1 MMLVLF
7 FPILAVFCLT
17 IFIVP
22 VFSTVIDM
30 NDNAP
35 KFEQTSYTCW
45 LSEEAT
51 RGQLVT
57 LVSANDPDVGHLQ
70 YSIAAGNQHHTFAID
85 AETGYSILFHS
96 ICLTMYL

>member
-1 MMLVLF
+1 
-7 FPILAVFCLT
+7 
-17 IFIVP
+17 
-22 VFSTVIDM
+22 M

-45 LSEEAT
+45 LSEEAS

-57 LVSANDPDVGHLQ
+57 LVSASDPDVGILQ

-85 AETGYSILFHS
+85 AETGIIIKYVYQVYNIFKQYFFVFLCYFEILNSLFLFYSEQ
-96 ICLTMYL
+96 CK

>member
-1 MMLVLF
+1 
-7 FPILAVFCLT
+7 
-17 IFIVP
+17 
-22 VFSTVIDM
+22 M

-45 LSEEAT
+45 LSEEAS

-57 LVSANDPDVGHLQ
+57 LVSASDPDVGSLQ

-85 AETGYSILFHS
+85 AETGMFKKNICRYICCKYHIVHSYSILE
-96 ICLTMYL
+96 LNNVN